1 MTNLNKTREEII
13 YELVLSLNNG
23 NVSYTDTRMELAIKQ
38 YNQLVQNGIIKNID
52 KTDSFNNRLEE
63 QQKEC
68 NHDWFPIETMQSP
81 IGCTTK
87 FKCMKCGATE
97 TKDTTGQYWKRI

>member
-23 NVSYTDTRMELAIKQ
+23 NSSYVNDRVELAIDQ
-38 YNQLVQNGIIKNID
+38 YDKLVEKDIIKEDESPYN
-52 KTDSFNNRLEE
+52 KYVE
-63 QQKEC
+63 QQRDC
-68 NHDWFPIETMQSP
+68 NHDWFPMETIQTGTICM
-81 IGCTTK
+81 TK

-97 TKDTTGQYWKRI
+97 TKDTTGQYYI

>member
-13 YELVLSLNNG
+13 YELVLSLNKG
-23 NVSYTDTRMELAIKQ
+23 DSYYAMQRIDFAIDQ
-38 YNQLVQNGIIKNID
+38 YNQLVKNGIVKEDENIYD
-52 KTDSFNNRLEE
+52 RIAE

-68 NHDWFPIETMQSP
+68 NHDWIPMETIQTGTS
-81 IGCTTK
+81 CVTK
-87 FKCMKCGATE
+87 FKCMKCGTTE